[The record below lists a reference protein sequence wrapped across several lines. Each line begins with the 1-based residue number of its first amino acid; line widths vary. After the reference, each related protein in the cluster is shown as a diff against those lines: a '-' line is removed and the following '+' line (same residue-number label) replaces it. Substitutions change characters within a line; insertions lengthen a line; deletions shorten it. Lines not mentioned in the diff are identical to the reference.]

1 MPSPIESSPLYN
13 EDLAPTTAARR
24 TWGTYSFAAL
34 WVSMSVNI
42 LTYMLAASL
51 IQGGMNWKQ
60 AVITVFIGNTIV
72 LIPMLLNSHPGARY
86 GIPFPVLARA
96 SFGVL
101 GANFAAVLRALVACG
116 WFGIQTWIGGEAIN
130 TLITTLAPAWGQV
143 AHSTAIC
150 FMAFW
155 LINLLVIL
163 KGIEYIRFLQG
174 ISAPI
179 LLAVGLLLLAWAY
192 KSAGGFGP
200 MLSAQS
206 RFLSFSDFLKFLIPA
221 LNGTVGFWAT
231 VSLNIPDFTRFAKS
245 QRQQVIGQAL
255 ALPTTMTLY
264 SLIGI
269 LVTSATVVIYGTA
282 IWDPV
287 QLLSRFHSPVAV
299 VISLL
304 AILLAT
310 LNVNIGANVVSPAND
325 FSNLWPRK
333 ISFRTGGIITCFMGI
348 ALMPWKLLS
357 SYSTFIFGWLGGY
370 AAFLGPVAG
379 IMICDY
385 FVIRRRELIVEDLY
399 LYPSKRQQQR
409 SQSDAPYSNGSYGDA
424 SYQGTP
430 SGVPKADTTNAPLG
444 AEGRPGIYEYSRGFN
459 WLAVLALALG
469 AGTALVGLVVP
480 SLRILYSYSW
490 FVGFAVAFVA
500 YYGLMKP
507 QVAWDARAGQYYE

>member
-1 MPSPIESSPLYN
+1 MYRRGGLVTTALNSMPLSQRIQSSPLYN
-13 EDLAPTTAARR
+13 KDLAPTTSQQR

-60 AVITVFIGNTIV
+60 AVITVFLGNTIV
-72 LIPMLLNSHPGARY
+72 LVPMLLNSHPGAQY
-86 GIPFPVLARA
+86 GVPFPVLARS

-101 GANFAAVLRALVACG
+101 GANFAAILRALVACG

-130 TLITTLAPAWGQV
+130 TLLSLAPAWRQV
-143 AHSTAIC
+143 PHGAGIC

-155 LINLLVIL
+155 FINLAVIL
-163 KGIEYIRFLQG
+163 RGIEYIRVLQG

-179 LLAVGLLLLAWAY
+179 LLAVGVLLLVWAY
-192 KSAGGFGP
+192 RAAGGFGP
-200 MLSAQS
+200 MLSAPS
-206 RFLSFSDFLKFLIPA
+206 RFTTFPEFLKFLIPA

-231 VSLNIPDFTRFAKS
+231 ISLNIPDFTRFARS
-245 QRQQVIGQAL
+245 QRQQAIGQAL

-299 VISLL
+299 VISLV

-333 ISFRTGGIITCFMGI
+333 ISFRTGGIITCLMGI
-348 ALMPWKLLS
+348 VLMPWKLLS

-385 FVIRRRELIVEDLY
+385 FIIRRRVLIVDDLY
-399 LYPSKRQQQR
+399 LR
-409 SQSDAPYSNGSYGDA
+409 G
-424 SYQGTP
+424 
-430 SGVPKADTTNAPLG
+430 GV
-444 AEGRPGIYEYSRGFN
+444 YEYSRGFN
-459 WLAVLALALG
+459 WRAVGALFRWCGHSADRVGRARPAHPVRLFLVRRVCGFVCRLLCANESGRLLVTDESAGRNSGRGNALEKSLAIPG
-469 AGTALVGLVVP
+469 STI
-480 SLRILYSYSW
+480 R
-490 FVGFAVAFVA
+490 
-500 YYGLMKP
+500 
-507 QVAWDARAGQYYE
+507 

>member
-1 MPSPIESSPLYN
+1 MSTTQASARSRIESSPLYN
-13 EDLAPTTAARR
+13 PDLAPATAESRH
-24 TWGTYSFAAL
+24 WGTYNYAAL

-60 AVITVFIGNTIV
+60 AVVTVFIGNSIV
-72 LIPMLLNSHPGARY
+72 LVPMLLNSHPGARY

-101 GANFAAVLRALVACG
+101 GANVAAVLRALVACG
-116 WFGIQTWIGGEAIN
+116 WFGIQTWIGGEAIS
-130 TLITTLAPAWGQV
+130 TLISVLAPGWAHV
-143 AHSTAIC
+143 AYGAAIC
-150 FMAFW
+150 FFAFW
-155 LINLLVIL
+155 LINLAVIL

-179 LLAVGLLLLAWAY
+179 LLAVGVLLLAWAY
-192 KSAGGFGP
+192 HAAGGFGP
-200 MLSAQS
+200 ILSAPS
-206 RFLSFSDFLKFLIPA
+206 RFTTVSDFLKFLIPA

-231 VSLNIPDFTRFAKS
+231 VSLNIPDFTRFARS
-245 QRQQVIGQAL
+245 QRGQMIGQAL
-255 ALPTTMTLY
+255 GLPTTMTLY

-282 IWDPV
+282 IWNPV

-299 VISLL
+299 ITSLL

-333 ISFRTGGIITCFMGI
+333 ISFRTGGVITCFMGV
-348 ALMPWKLLS
+348 ALMPWKLLAD
-357 SYSTFIFGWLGGY
+357 YKTFILGWLGGY

-385 FVIRRRELIVEDLY
+385 FVIRRRTLLVDDLY
-399 LYPSKRQQQR
+399 LR
-409 SQSDAPYSNGSYGDA
+409 N
-424 SYQGTP
+424 
-430 SGVPKADTTNAPLG
+430 
-444 AEGRPGIYEYSRGFN
+444 GIYEYSRGFN
-459 WLAVLALALG
+459 WLALAALAAG
-469 AGTALVGLVVP
+469 AGTALIGLAIP
-480 SLRILYSYSW
+480 YLRTLYDYSW
-490 FVGFAVAFVA
+490 FVGCAVSFVS
-500 YYGLMKP
+500 YYALMKFQSEP
-507 QVAWDARAGQYYE
+507 AVVAAKETV

>member
-1 MPSPIESSPLYN
+1 MSPQPPSRRIESSPLYN
-13 EDLAPTTAARR
+13 ADLAPAGPERR
-24 TWGTYSFAAL
+24 TWSTYNFAAL

-42 LTYMLAASL
+42 LTYMLAGGL

-60 AVITVFIGNTIV
+60 AVATVFLGNSIV
-72 LIPMLLNSHPGARY
+72 LVPMLLNSHPGARY

-101 GANFAAVLRALVACG
+101 GANVAAVLRALVACG
-116 WFGIQTWIGGEAIN
+116 WFGIQTWIGGEAIS
-130 TLITTLAPAWGQV
+130 TLVATLYPAWKDFSYG
-143 AHSTAIC
+143 TAIC
-150 FMAFW
+150 FVAFW
-155 LINLLVIL
+155 LINLAVIL

-174 ISAPI
+174 ISAPV
-179 LLAVGLLLLAWAY
+179 LLGVGLLLLVWAY
-192 KSAGGFGP
+192 RTAGGFGP
-200 MLSAQS
+200 ILSAPS
-206 RFLSFSDFLKFLIPA
+206 KFSSFPDFLKFLIPA

-231 VSLNIPDFTRFAKS
+231 VSLNIPDFTRFARS
-245 QRQQVIGQAL
+245 QRQQAIGQAL

-333 ISFRTGGIITCFMGI
+333 ISFRVGGVITCFMGI
-348 ALMPWKLLS
+348 ALLPWKLLAN
-357 SYSTFIFGWLGGY
+357 YKTFILGWLGGY

-385 FVIRRRELIVEDLY
+385 FIVRRRVLLVDDLY
-399 LYPSKRQQQR
+399 LR
-409 SQSDAPYSNGSYGDA
+409 G
-424 SYQGTP
+424 
-430 SGVPKADTTNAPLG
+430 G
-444 AEGRPGIYEYSRGFN
+444 AYEYSGGFN
-459 WLAVLALALG
+459 WPALAALALG
-469 AGTALVGLVVP
+469 AGTALVGLAVA
-480 SLRILYSYSW
+480 SLRVLYEYSW
-490 FVGFAVAFVA
+490 FVGFSVSFVG
-500 YYGLMKP
+500 YYGFMKSQRQP
-507 QVAWDARAGQYYE
+507 ELPLPEEA

>member
-1 MPSPIESSPLYN
+1 MSTIQASARSRIESSPLYN
-13 EDLAPTTAARR
+13 PDLAPTTAERR
-24 TWGTYSFAAL
+24 HWGTYNYAAL

-60 AVITVFIGNTIV
+60 AVVTVFIGNSIV

-101 GANFAAVLRALVACG
+101 GANVAAVLRALVACG
-116 WFGIQTWIGGEAIN
+116 WFGIQTWIGGEAIS
-130 TLITTLAPAWGQV
+130 TLISVLAPGWSHV
-143 AHSTAIC
+143 AYGPAIC
-150 FMAFW
+150 FFAFW
-155 LINLLVIL
+155 LINLAVIV

-179 LLAVGLLLLAWAY
+179 LLAVGVLLLAWAY
-192 KSAGGFGP
+192 HAAGGFGP
-200 MLSAQS
+200 MLSAPS
-206 RFLSFSDFLKFLIPA
+206 RFTTFSDFLKFLIPA

-231 VSLNIPDFTRFAKS
+231 VSLNIPDFTRFARS
-245 QRQQVIGQAL
+245 QRKQMIGQAL
-255 ALPTTMTLY
+255 GLPTTMTLY

-269 LVTSATVVIYGTA
+269 LVTSATVIIYGAA

-299 VISLL
+299 IISLL

-310 LNVNIGANVVSPAND
+310 LNVNIGANIVSPAND

-333 ISFRTGGIITCFMGI
+333 ISFRTGGVITCFMGI
-348 ALMPWKLLS
+348 ALMPWKLLAD
-357 SYSTFIFGWLGGY
+357 YKTFILGWLGGY

-385 FVIRRRELIVEDLY
+385 FVIRRRILLLDDLY
-399 LYPSKRQQQR
+399 LRQ
-409 SQSDAPYSNGSYGDA
+409 
-424 SYQGTP
+424 
-430 SGVPKADTTNAPLG
+430 G
-444 AEGRPGIYEYSRGFN
+444 AYEYSGGFN
-459 WLAVLALALG
+459 WLALTALAAG
-469 AGTALVGLVVP
+469 AGTALVGLAIP
-480 SLRILYSYSW
+480 SLRTLYNYSW
-490 FVGFAVAFVA
+490 FVGFVISFVL
-500 YYGLMKP
+500 YYGLMQLRKQP
-507 QVAWDARAGQYYE
+507 AAALVEKA